1 MPRLPPLEVRLCKLN
16 AAARLSHHL
25 LARLVAP
32 LLLLLLGAAWL
43 LPVVL
48 RPLLLL
54 GGAWL
59 LPVVLQP
66 LLVLVLPRC
75 GWLLLLLGLRLP
87 ATLRLR
93 LVASAKRGAAAVT
106 LSLLLRRLLGS
117 CCRGCRRYR
126 GSCWCRGITAE
137 GVALQLPTAAC
148 RRLGRLLLLAAAQPA
163 RPASPSSAS
172 ASAMLV
178 GLLLEVGGSEERV
191 L

>member
-1 MPRLPPLEVRLCKLN
+1 MPRLPPLKVRLCKLN

-32 LLLLLLGAAWL
+32 LLLLLGA
-43 LPVVL
+43 
-48 RPLLLL
+48 
-54 GGAWL
+54 AWL

-75 GWLLLLLGLRLP
+75 GWLLLLLGQRLP

-106 LSLLLRRLLGS
+106 LSLLLRRLLGRR
-117 CCRGCRRYR
+117 CRGCRR
-126 GSCWCRGITAE
+126 CRGRCCRSITAE

-163 RPASPSSAS
+163 RPAPPSSAS

-178 GLLLEVGGSEERV
+178 GLLLQVGRSEE
-191 L
+191 